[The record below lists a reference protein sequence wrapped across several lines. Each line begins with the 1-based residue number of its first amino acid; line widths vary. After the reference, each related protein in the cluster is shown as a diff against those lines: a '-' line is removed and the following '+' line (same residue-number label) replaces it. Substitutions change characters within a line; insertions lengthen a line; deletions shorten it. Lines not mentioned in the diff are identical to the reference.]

1 MIYQYEYRY
10 PLNADTNNADWICDV
25 IEYMQHRYPDYKIW
39 WRISVMSDELIVR
52 VQENLPP
59 PNCEIYLYDTSQPE

>member
-25 IEYMQHRYPDYKIW
+25 IEYMQHRYPDYEIW
-39 WRISVMSDELIVR
+39 WCISVMSDELIVR

-59 PNCEIYLYDTSQPE
+59 PNCEIYLYNDSQSE

>member
-25 IEYMQHRYPDYKIW
+25 IEYMQNRYPDYRIW
-39 WRISVMSDELIVR
+39 WCISVMTDELIVR